1 MTPAATPLPS
11 HPVYGA
17 AMAHDRF
24 SFGLRGIKLK
34 GQAVEYVR
42 AIVGDVA
49 PYPNEV
55 RTCKVWYCSSNSP
68 TDDAAMFHNMR
79 LKVPLNV
86 YVVDR
91 ASRWE
96 GEEEEERRKEG
107 NRDVSYSYS
116 IYSLCYYYSATL
128 KVCFITVCFINTL

>member
-107 NRDVSYSYS
+107 KKEIEMSHIHILFIPFVITIPPRLRSVS
-116 IYSLCYYYSATL
+116 
-128 KVCFITVCFINTL
+128 